1 MLPLLLLLLLLTI
14 ALLLSARILY
24 IWLTIQRHRKLQ
36 SPGDTWPKRTTPI
49 RTLIIL
55 GSGGHTTEMLFMTKH
70 LHKALYNPIYY
81 CKASTDTTSRDRLR
95 TVLGTNNHDFPEEDA
110 KNRRLYDIPRA
121 REVGQSYTS
130 SVFTTLYAC
139 FFAFRLVFQLRP
151 ELILCNGPGTSIPII
166 LAGLVL
172 RVLGVKSCKIVFIES
187 YCRVQTLSMTGKILY
202 PIADLFMVH
211 WKELHKKYPN
221 SILTSTFIASER

>member
-1 MLPLLLLLLLLTI
+1 MLLLLVLFLATVLFI
-14 ALLLSARILY
+14 IFARIVY
-24 IWLTIQRHRKLQ
+24 IWLKIQRHRKLL
-36 SPGDTWPKRTTPI
+36 SALGHLDPVPKRTTPI

-70 LHKALYNPIYY
+70 LNKSLYNPIYY

-95 TVLGTNNHDFPEEDA
+95 TVLGRADSLDDVD
-110 KNRRLYDIPRA
+110 RRLYDIPRA

-139 FFAFRLVFQLRP
+139 YFASRLVLQLRP
-151 ELILCNGPGTSIPII
+151 ELILCNGPGTGIPII
-166 LAGLVL
+166 LAGWFL
-172 RVLGVKSCKIVFIES
+172 RVLGATCQVVFVES

-202 PIADLFMVH
+202 PFADLFVVH
-211 WKELHKKYPN
+211 WKELHEKFPN
-221 SILTSTFIASER
+221 SIRTSTFIASER